1 LKLKTNG
8 KHEKMSESFCIK
20 LVYQISGDE
29 VKMVIVDLNVSETP
43 DGEYTNVYMGSLTKL
58 VEWIEFEKDTTKS
71 I

>member
-1 LKLKTNG
+1 
-8 KHEKMSESFCIK
+8 MSESFCIK

>member
-1 LKLKTNG
+1 MK
-8 KHEKMSESFCIK
+8 KMSESFCIK

-29 VKMVIVDLNVSETP
+29 VTVIVDLNVSETP

-58 VEWIEFEKDTTKS
+58 VECIEFEKGTTNS